1 MAKSASSS
9 GGIEVPALA
18 LRVVTLQIVGDSP
31 LIMHKWSDKARE
43 MISGKQQGEAVQ
55 KNIARD
61 PQQEFEESMY
71 RFPDGRYGFPSVAFK
86 AAAVDAA
93 TQVKGLTKT
102 YLRGAFHTQGELT
115 EIVGEPRMREDMVR
129 IGMGTADIRWRAEF
143 PEWSAPLRVRF
154 NENSIT
160 IAQLVHLFN
169 AAGFSCGL
177 GEWRP
182 QKDGSYGMF
191 HVEEVIGA

>member
-1 MAKSASSS
+1 MAKAATSSA
-9 GGIEVPALA
+9 GIEVPALTI
-18 LRVVTLQIVGDSP
+18 RVVTLQIVGDSP
-31 LIMHKWSDKARE
+31 LISHKWSDKARE

-115 EIVGEPRMREDMVR
+115 EIIGQPLLREDMVR

-154 NENSIT
+154 NENSVT

-191 HVEEVIGA
+191 HVEEVISA